1 VRTRIAFYIYIGV
14 ILGLITYQISA
25 KHLALAAATPETPER
40 KVNGNV
46 VASERDPK
54 IKIEVPKPA
63 KYVGADRWILY
74 GMADCEIHGYVETDD
89 KKNVQRLYWIQ
100 FEQYIPEK
108 PDLHHTYD
116 SPRHA
121 QLGGLDFYVDTW
133 PRANGAETR
142 AGSDRGHIEAL
153 VKARGYQ
160 MPSGMA
166 YVRLVHLLDP
176 EKRKELMIIYGEYL
190 EPYGLTAADLDEGG
204 KAHARWPELEKG
216 MLERLQDRI
225 MITPQ

>member
-1 VRTRIAFYIYIGV
+1 MRTRIAFYIYIGV

-176 EKRKELMIIYGEYL
+176 EKRKELMIIYGEAL
-190 EPYGLTAADLDEGG
+190 PAGTNAADLDEKG
-204 KAHARWPELEKG
+204 KDRETKWPAIEQKVIKG
-216 MLERLQDRI
+216 AQQRLK
-225 MITPQ
+225 ITQ